1 MPVDTSNR
9 DFFLKLSEGLREL
22 EVTVGRKARPVIGDV
37 RNRLAE
43 AAARRENG
51 DMPAALS
58 TIRSAMER
66 LASLGSE
73 LDPAEGELMRA
84 IAERFTQA
92 LDLGDKGSAKDAV
105 NFMRRKA
112 GDPKD
117 EPDTDW

>member
-1 MPVDTSNR
+1 DTFNR
-9 DFFLKLSEGLREL
+9 DFFLKVSQGLREL

-51 DMPAALS
+51 DLPAALS

-66 LASLGSE
+66 LASLGNE
-73 LDPAEGELMRA
+73 LDPVEGALRRA
-84 IAERFTQA
+84 IAERLTQA
-92 LDLGDKGSAKDAV
+92 LEVGDKGSAKDVV
-105 NFMRRKA
+105 NFMRHKA

-117 EPDTDW
+117 EPDNDW